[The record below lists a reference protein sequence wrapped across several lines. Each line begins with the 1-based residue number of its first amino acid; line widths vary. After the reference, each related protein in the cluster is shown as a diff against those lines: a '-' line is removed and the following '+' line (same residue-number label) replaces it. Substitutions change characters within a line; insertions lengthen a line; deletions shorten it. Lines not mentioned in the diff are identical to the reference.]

1 MLRKKIFILFSIL
14 TFQILS
20 IYGQQDRIFE
30 VQKLSNQAQV
40 SLLTIGLGTE
50 TYQLFGH
57 TAIRVK
63 DDKLGW
69 DFVYNYGT
77 FDFSDPDFLIKFI
90 KGKLL
95 YYESIDTYSEFVQGY
110 REQNRSIHEQVLD
123 LDSIQKQKAFEFL
136 TINARDENKYY
147 KYDFLFDNCATRPRD
162 ILLKVVY
169 KQQVKFE
176 DDVDDKSTYRAL
188 IDRHNTNE
196 WLDFGMDLL
205 IGLPTDTESGF
216 GRTFIPYELMQL
228 IDGATLNGKK
238 IVKQTNEILDTVPEY
253 KKVSWITPSLIFW
266 LLFIILLILSTK
278 TQFNLKPIGII
289 YFTILGILGWF
300 LVFMWF
306 GTDHLSTKWNLN
318 ILWTMPLNLPLAL
331 LLIKK
336 EKSKFVLNYIKY
348 YRILLILL
356 LVFWFIN
363 PQQYHIAVL
372 PLIFIG
378 ILLASK
384 FIPVPIRKT

>member
-1 MLRKKIFILFSIL
+1 MTSKKIQFLFLIFIFQYVALF
-14 TFQILS
+14 
-20 IYGQQDRIFE
+20 GQQDRIFE
-30 VQKLSNQAQV
+30 VPKLSNQAQV

-63 DDKLGW
+63 DNKLGW

-289 YFTILGILGWF
+289 YFSILGLLGW
-300 LVFMWF
+300 LLIFMWF

-336 EKSKFVLNYIKY
+336 EKSKFVLNYIKF

>member
-1 MLRKKIFILFSIL
+1 MTSKKIQFLFLIFIFQYVALF
-14 TFQILS
+14 
-20 IYGQQDRIFE
+20 GQQDRIFE
-30 VQKLSNQAQV
+30 VPKLSNQAQV

-63 DDKLGW
+63 DNKLGW

-95 YYESIDTYSEFVQGY
+95 YYESIDTYSEFVEGY

-289 YFTILGILGWF
+289 YFTILGVLGWF

-336 EKSKFVLNYIKY
+336 EKSKSVLNYIKY